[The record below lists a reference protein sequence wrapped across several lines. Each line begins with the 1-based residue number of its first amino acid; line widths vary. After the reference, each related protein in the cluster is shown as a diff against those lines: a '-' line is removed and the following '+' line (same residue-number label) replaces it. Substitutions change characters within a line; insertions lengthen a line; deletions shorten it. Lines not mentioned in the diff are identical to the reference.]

1 MHFEALVGIAIF
13 TEKVLTWSE
22 TNEAIKVFAQI
33 GCPVDEDIKKAHDA
47 LGKYLDEMIAV
58 APDNVMVQA

>member
-1 MHFEALVGIAIF
+1 MVASLTPTYNMDNIIE
-13 TEKVLTWSE
+13 EKICQS
-22 TNEAIKVFAQI
+22 FAQI